1 MHSPT
6 NPTTRPHRRVGRV
19 VAVAA
24 VAALAV
30 MSLASCRTDQVG
42 TAAIV
47 DGDSIS
53 VEQLQDATQGFLE
66 AVPDGNSGNAQQAI
80 LQQMIVSKVIQNAA
94 DSAGVTVSDSEVAAQ
109 RDQVLDSVREPAE
122 AANVSARDYVS
133 RQLSSNQTG
142 AVVPPD
148 DLEQFIRDQLLA
160 SKLGE
165 NDPAAGNEALVAA
178 ARETDVEV
186 NPRYGRWDPQ
196 QGLAPLVSGG
206 LSKTVEEL
214 SGGATQQQ

>member
-1 MHSPT
+1 MHRPT
-6 NPTTRPHRRVGRV
+6 NPSTRPHRRVGRV
-19 VAVAA
+19 LAVAV
-24 VAALAV
+24 VAAFAT
-30 MSLASCRTDQVG
+30 MSLASCRADQVG

-80 LQQMIVSKVIQNAA
+80 LQQMIVSKVIRNAA
-94 DSAGVTVSDSEVAAQ
+94 DSAGVTVSDSEVAEQ

-122 AANVSARDYVS
+122 AAKVSARDYVS
-133 RQLSSNQTG
+133 RQLSSSQTG

-165 NDPAAGNEALVAA
+165 NDPAAANEALVAA

-186 NPRYGRWDPQ
+186 NPRYGRWDSQ
-196 QGLAPLVSGG
+196 QGLAPLISGG
-206 LSKTVEEL
+206 LSHTVEEL
-214 SGGATQQQ
+214 AGS

>member
-1 MHSPT
+1 
-6 NPTTRPHRRVGRV
+6 VL
-19 VAVAA
+19 AVAA
-24 VAALAV
+24 AAALAV

-47 DGDSIS
+47 DGESIS

-165 NDPAAGNEALVAA
+165 NDPAAGNEALMAA

-214 SGGATQQQ
+214 SGGAPQQQ